1 MMRRRLGDDSGL
13 VYLEFLLA
21 IFPVMLVF
29 LGTVQLALSA
39 AAQLVVRHAAVNAVR
54 SAIVVLDDDPVHYSG
69 AARGELGQATSP
81 TDALVGVVNNVAQ
94 GMTFQKVLEQF
105 TVTSRLDVIR
115 RAASAPLAP
124 FAPSASEVI
133 QWFLPNTPES
143 VARAVGSSG
152 LDRPLFGLLAYDAAT
167 VAVTFPDAPAS
178 TTLATTTVSSDS
190 VTVRVTYLFRCGVPV
205 VAALACKSLTDV
217 LSDSNA
223 SRELAH
229 VADTRERDLLKGTHE
244 RFLVLTAEATLPR
257 QSAGYEAT
265 KNAT

>member
-1 MMRRRLGDDSGL
+1 MRVRLGCDSGL
-13 VYLEFLLA
+13 VYVEFLLA
-21 IFPVMLVF
+21 IFPVLLVF

-54 SAIVVLDDDPVHYSG
+54 SAIVVLDDDPAHYEG

-81 TDALVGVVNNVAQ
+81 TDALIGAVNDVAQ
-94 GMTFQKVLEQF
+94 GASFLTVLEQL
-105 TVTSRLDVIR
+105 TATSRLDVIR

-124 FAPSASEVI
+124 FSPSATEVI

-143 VARAVGSSG
+143 VARAVGSNG

-167 VAVTFPDAPAS
+167 VAVTFPDAPSSA
-178 TTLATTTVSSDS
+178 TLATNTVTSDS
-190 VTVRVTYLFRCGVPV
+190 VTVRVTYLFHCAVPV
-205 VAALACKSLTDV
+205 VSALACKSLADV
-217 LSDSNA
+217 LSDPNA

-229 VADTRERDLLKGTHE
+229 VADVRERDLLKVTHE
-244 RFLVLTAEATLPR
+244 RFLVLTGEATLPR
-257 QSAGYEAT
+257 QRAGYEAE